1 MLAGRGSASLG
12 GWGWIASEPSG
23 VPHTWLS
30 RGSGPG
36 WPRSCSG
43 SQRGWRGDYSPQA
56 WPPSPRA
63 VTGSAALWTALSSSK
78 GGFTSLSFLCLMS
91 LKMTEYTSRAFF
103 LLHKSPR
110 TALLNCWLLG
120 ERRSVWFHQLVL
132 LSHFGFISV
141 SDHSS
146 AGAKDLKGCLSV
158 A

>member
-91 LKMTEYTSRAFF
+91 LKMTNTPRGPSFSCIKARELRCLTVGCWVNGGQSGFTSWFCSHTLASSLF
-103 LLHKSPR
+103 LIILQ
-110 TALLNCWLLG
+110 LG
-120 ERRSVWFHQLVL
+120 
-132 LSHFGFISV
+132 
-141 SDHSS
+141 
-146 AGAKDLKGCLSV
+146 LKI
-158 A
+158 